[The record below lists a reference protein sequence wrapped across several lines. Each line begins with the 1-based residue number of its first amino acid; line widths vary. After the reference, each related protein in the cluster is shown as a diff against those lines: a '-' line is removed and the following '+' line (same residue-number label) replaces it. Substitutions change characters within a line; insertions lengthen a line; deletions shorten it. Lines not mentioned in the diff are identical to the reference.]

1 MTAALPQP
9 MGRQLAHWFTTRLH
23 GWSTPPRSLARSPA
37 TMRHHL
43 QFALLVLARLAAVGV
58 SDLTHVSAAQLR
70 QELDACHLVGNDY
83 TDTASALRTVFT
95 FLHTHHGA
103 PGNPAVHLRV
113 RTLHR
118 GIPLPADLD
127 PIREALTSPDPSRAA
142 VTALLA
148 LHALRTTEIRT
159 LTLDSLRDLD
169 QSRLHLPDRTVL
181 LADPVRIRLSA
192 YLAHRTATWPR
203 TANPHLFLTRR
214 TAISTTPVSRP
225 WLYRRYPSSSHLL
238 RADRLV
244 DEAQAAGDTR
254 MICELFGL
262 TFKAAVR
269 YTRPY
274 AAAVASS
281 SVLGC

>member
-1 MTAALPQP
+1 MD
-9 MGRQLAHWFTTRLH
+9 
-23 GWSTPPRSLARSPA
+23 
-37 TMRHHL
+37 
-43 QFALLVLARLAAVGV
+43 
-58 SDLTHVSAAQLR
+58 DLTHVSAVRLR
-70 QELDACHLVGNDY
+70 QNLDACRLRGNDY

-113 RTLHR
+113 GTLNR
-118 GIPLPADLD
+118 GIPLPADPG
-127 PIREALTSPDPSRAA
+127 PIREALTSPDAARAA

-148 LHALRTTEIRT
+148 FHALRTTEIRT
-159 LTLDSLRDLD
+159 LTLESLRDLD

-181 LADPVRIRLSA
+181 LADPVTARLSA

-203 TANPHLFLTRR
+203 TANPHLFLTRK

-225 WLYRRYPSSSHLL
+225 WLYRRYPASSHLL
-238 RADRLV
+238 HADRLV
-244 DEAQAAGDTR
+244 DEARAAGDAR

-262 TFKAAVR
+262 TFSTAAR

-274 AAAVASS
+274 QDAAALHRGAHVKGAGGTPGS
-281 SVLGC
+281 